1 MAKIVAQ
8 SDNIADAFYR
18 LASESPD
25 LCVYQQAVP
34 NPSEPDAV
42 RSKRSATFREVR
54 GRVNKIARYLQS
66 IGVLP
71 GSRVAIL
78 SGTRPEWMEADI
90 AILAVGGV
98 SVSIYQSL
106 PEDDV
111 AYILYDSG
119 SEVVIAE
126 NQEQVDKLLAICS
139 TTSSIPGHED
149 REECQVEIALKKII
163 SIEDVED
170 HDSVIC
176 LSELVSREE
185 ADTPEGLD
193 SISRDELAALV
204 YTSGTTGPPKGV
216 MQTHGNHLSNVRQA
230 FDSGL
235 IDDSTSLCLFLPLAH
250 SFAKLVGY
258 LGFLTPCELRF
269 PAILDQ
275 KSSKL
280 NPTSISKDIA
290 EADANVVPVVP
301 RLLEKMR
308 DGVEA
313 AKSKGGL
320 KSKLITLTVWSAGE
334 RFQAEKNGSSA
345 SLPAK
350 VGYAVTGSLRLKIR
364 KMLFG
369 SELNFCLSGG
379 AKLSLDVA
387 EYFVAL
393 GIPIREGYGLT
404 ETAVAT
410 NVSRADTPLGSV
422 GPVLASDIELKLL
435 DDDEVCFRGPNVAL
449 GYYNRKTATGKSWDE
464 EGWFHT
470 GDLGSL
476 DERKNLRIVGR
487 KKEIIVTSGG
497 KNIAPNDIEALIKN
511 SPLVSQVVVVGDGR
525 KYCVALITLS
535 DVGVSAFAKRERIAD
550 SNALHK
556 NELIYNKIW
565 SHVQSV
571 NTGLAS
577 FETIK
582 KIHIL
587 PEDFSVENGFLTP
600 TFKVKRA
607 LVEKTFK
614 DEIDGLYP

>member
-25 LCVYQQAVP
+25 MLVYSQAIADP
-34 NPSEPDAV
+34 TTPDAV
-42 RSKRSATFREVR
+42 RSKRSATYREVR
-54 GRVNKIARYLQS
+54 GRVNKISRYLQS
-66 IGVLP
+66 IGVIP

-90 AILAVGGV
+90 AILAVGAV

-106 PEDDV
+106 PEDDI

-126 NQEQVDKLLAICS
+126 NKEQVDKLLKVCS
-139 TTSSIPGHED
+139 TTSNIPGHED
-149 REECQVEIALKKII
+149 RKECQVEIALKKII
-163 SIEDVED
+163 SIEDVDKHDDVTLLSDLLAED
-170 HDSVIC
+170 DADAPESLDSV
-176 LSELVSREE
+176 SRG
-185 ADTPEGLD
+185 D
-193 SISRDELAALV
+193 LAALV

-216 MQTHGNHLSNVRQA
+216 MQTHGNHLANVRQA

-235 IDDSTSLCLFLPLAH
+235 IDDGTSLSLFLPLAH

-258 LGFLTPCELRF
+258 LGFLTPAQLRF
-269 PAILDQ
+269 PAILDP
-275 KSSKL
+275 KCSKL
-280 NPTSISKDIA
+280 NPSSISKDIA

-308 DGVEA
+308 DGVQA
-313 AKSKGGL
+313 AQSQSGL
-320 KSKLITLTVWSAGE
+320 KGKLVTLTLWSAGE
-334 RFQAEKNGSSA
+334 NFKAMKAGNSA
-345 SLPAK
+345 PILAK
-350 VGYAVTGSLRLKIR
+350 IGFALTGSLRAKIQR
-364 KMLFG
+364 MLFG
-369 SELNFCLSGG
+369 NDLSYCLSGG

-387 EYFVAL
+387 EFFVAL

-410 NVSRADTPLGSV
+410 NVARKETPLGSV
-422 GPVLASDIELKLL
+422 GPVLAPDIELKLL
-435 DDDEVCFRGPNVAL
+435 EDDEICFRGPNVAL
-449 GYYNRKTATGKSWDE
+449 GYYNRKTATDKSWDE

-476 DERKNLRIVGR
+476 DEDQNLRIVGR

-511 SPLVSQVVVVGDGR
+511 SPLVSQVVVIGDGR
-525 KYCVALITLS
+525 KYCAALITLS
-535 DVGVSAFAKRERIAD
+535 DVGVEAFAKKERIA
-550 SNALHK
+550 NTEALHS
-556 NELIYNKIW
+556 NELVYNKIW
-565 SHVQSV
+565 AHVQSV
-571 NTGLAS
+571 NKTLAS

-587 PEDFSVENGFLTP
+587 AEDFTVENGLLTP
-600 TFKVKRA
+600 TFKVKRS
-607 LVEKTFK
+607 LVEKTFA
-614 DEIDGLYP
+614 DEINALY